1 MRRYDGTEPRSHRNT
16 TMQIYDALAFFKDA
30 EVDTGALIDFLRE
43 LGERTG
49 WDDEQIGLRAR
60 DAVETH
66 FARGQAS
73 AIKYLE
79 SLL

>member
-1 MRRYDGTEPRSHRNT
+1 
-16 TMQIYDALAFFKDA
+16 MQIYDALAFFKDA

-43 LGERTG
+43 LGERNG
-49 WDDEQIGLRAR
+49 WDDEQTRLHAR
-60 DAVETH
+60 YAVETN
-66 FARGQAS
+66 FESGKAS